1 MTISELRTFIDA
13 DEPVVILVNDAGD
26 LININEDDEDMI
38 DVISIAAVD
47 FHGQEAL
54 RLTVDDWLND

>member
-13 DEPVVILVNDAGD
+13 DEPIVILVNDTGE
-26 LININEDDEDMI
+26 LVNINEDDEDMI

-47 FHGQEAL
+47 FHGQAAIK
-54 RLTVDDWLND
+54 LTVDNWLKD